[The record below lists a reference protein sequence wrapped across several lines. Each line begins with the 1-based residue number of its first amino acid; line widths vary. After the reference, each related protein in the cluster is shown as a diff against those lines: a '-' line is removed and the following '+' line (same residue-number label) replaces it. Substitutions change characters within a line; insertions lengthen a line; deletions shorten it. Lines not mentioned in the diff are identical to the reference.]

1 MATVVVTQPSTFPDI
16 NAARITAAKTVTPT
30 ASTAIG
36 TRFEGQSN
44 EAPSAAF
51 PTGRSFISVAVDPAA
66 VTAAAAAQ

>member
-1 MATVVVTQPSTFPDI
+1 MATVVITQPSTFPDL
-16 NAARITAAKTVTPT
+16 NAARIAAAKTIAPT

-51 PTGRSFISVAVDPAA
+51 PTGRSFITVAVDTAA
-66 VTAAAAAQ
+66 VIAAAS